1 MDIELLITAF
11 FNRIRHPGE
20 ASLSTALK
28 KKDRQCRWYINS
40 LKIRREL
47 EGIIQEISHTF
58 LKTHCLSNV

>member
-28 KKDRQCRWYINS
+28 KRSPILVVHSRVRNQERVGKKNS
-40 LKIRREL
+40 GNLHVI
-47 EGIIQEISHTF
+47 
-58 LKTHCLSNV
+58 